1 MSSMSTTLSEYILT
15 GCTWGIFAEVED
27 NKVVTL
33 TVVLKD
39 EIMTVFVE
47 VEDNEVVT
55 LTVVLKDKVMTVFV
69 EAEDNKVVAFIGC
82 TEG

>member
-1 MSSMSTTLSEYILT
+1 MEI
-15 GCTWGIFAEVED
+15 ED

-39 EIMTVFVE
+39 KIMTVFVE

-55 LTVVLKDKVMTVFV
+55 LTVVLKDKIMTVFV
-69 EAEDNKVVAFIGC
+69 EVEDVIPKSCNLL
-82 TEG
+82 

>member
-1 MSSMSTTLSEYILT
+1 MEI
-15 GCTWGIFAEVED
+15 ED

-39 EIMTVFVE
+39 KIMTVFVE

-55 LTVVLKDKVMTVFV
+55 LTVVLKDKIMTVFEV
-69 EAEDNKVVAFIGC
+69 EDVIPKSCNLL
-82 TEG
+82 

>member
-1 MSSMSTTLSEYILT
+1 
-15 GCTWGIFAEVED
+15 
-27 NKVVTL
+27 
-33 TVVLKD
+33 
-39 EIMTVFVE
+39 MTVFVE